1 MSSLRNRVDR
11 KRELTL
17 QDVERIVN
25 KPIFLITADNK
36 SNLPLLLE
44 NDDSGLK
51 RVVIH
56 YQNSDNGLVKG
67 GHWCGMLIDNFH
79 KNIYFFDPYG
89 GFPDDQLNKIQM
101 WYRKK
106 THQQGRDIGKFLAD
120 ALTSGYKIFYNEHKL
135 QKMQDGNNTCGRW
148 VASFLKRGQSTDN
161 FYKFISSYNRTWK
174 DPTMDD
180 SIVRLTNNIL
190 LQ

>member
-1 MSSLRNRVDR
+1 MSLMRNRADR
-11 KRELTL
+11 KRELSL
-17 QDVERIVN
+17 QDIEKIVR
-25 KPIFLITADNK
+25 KPIDVITADNK
-36 SNLPLLLE
+36 HNLPLLLK
-44 NDDSGLK
+44 DGDVK

-56 YQNSDNGLVKG
+56 YQDSDNEFVKG
-67 GHWCGMLIDNFH
+67 GHWCGMIIDNFH
-79 KNIYFFDPYG
+79 RNIYFFDPYG
-89 GFPDDQLNKIQM
+89 GFPDDQLDSIQM

-106 THQQGRDIGKFLAD
+106 TNQQGRDIGKFLAR

-135 QKMQDGNNTCGRW
+135 QKMEDGNNTCGRW

-161 FYKFISSYNRTWK
+161 FYKFILSYNRTWK